1 MRKRVKKPTSVTRAE
16 KGPNTDAGFHDL
28 YYGHRVR
35 RILTMECRM
44 HMERWVGCL

>member
-1 MRKRVKKPTSVTRAE
+1 MKKPASEIRAE
-16 KGPNTDAGFHDL
+16 KGPNTDAGSRGL